1 MNTDDINLAYKIRH
15 ALNDTLDELP
25 ASTTER
31 LAAARALALSR
42 RKAEAPQQQGRQ
54 QAQPGRRASFDL
66 SGLAAVFSSQWVAR
80 AAVVAPL
87 LAMVAGLVGVYQV
100 QQEQH
105 VADLADLDAAVLSDE
120 LPLTAYTDH
129 GFNAYLVQQQ
139 ENMQQPRRAQ

>member
-15 ALNDTLDELP
+15 ALNENLDNLP
-25 ASTTER
+25 ASTTDR

-42 RKAEAPQQQGRQ
+42 KKADAPVSAGKQQR
-54 QAQPGRRASFDL
+54 PLFDFRSVL
-66 SGLAAVFSSQWVAR
+66 SMQWVAR
-80 AAVVAPL
+80 AAVAAPL

-100 QQEQH
+100 EREQRS
-105 VADLADLDAAVLSDE
+105 AELADLDAAVLSDD

-139 ENMQQPRRAQ
+139 QQAPQRAQ